1 MMMLQVNSDKWMM
14 RLANSK
20 WLSHVKDVLNSA
32 CLAAQCL
39 ERSEAGVMIT
49 ELSGSDLSCAVS
61 SLAQIILNPDTR
73 YIIVP
78 VLYNLYK

>member
-73 YIIVP
+73 LHHCSGKSI
-78 VLYNLYK
+78 